1 MIKPLHDN
9 VILEVEEAEEVTAS
23 GIILTE
29 SNKEKPTIG
38 KVIAVGPGKTT
49 DKGLIPLESVKV
61 GDRVIFEKYGNS
73 EVKIDDQE
81 YLIVAED
88 KILGVIE

>member
-9 VILEVEEAEEVTAS
+9 VVLELEEAEEVTAS

-29 SNKEKPTIG
+29 TNKEKPTVG
-38 KVIAVGPGKTT
+38 KVLAVGPGKLT
-49 DKGLIPLESVKV
+49 DKGLMPMNVKV

-73 EVKIDDQE
+73 EVEIDEQE
-81 YLIVAED
+81 YLIVAES
-88 KILGVIE
+88 KILGILE